1 MQECLLNETT
11 DNAYSA
17 TLSCEK
23 AVERERGI
31 QQLTNEYNRT
41 SEYSFVIVGSN
52 RGIDQDKEGIY
63 GRSTMLDGKETFKR
77 IFIKRV

>member
-1 MQECLLNETT
+1 MQECLLNETIDDT
-11 DNAYSA
+11 YST

-41 SEYSFVIVGSN
+41 SEYSFVIVGIANSARWIGEFECYTKINGQKIYN
-52 RGIDQDKEGIY
+52 R
-63 GRSTMLDGKETFKR
+63 LL
-77 IFIKRV
+77 IKRV